1 MNDKDFWNILE
12 PELILKMRE
21 MDLSDLIN
29 LMWSALEIKRGSQTF
44 FEELEKV
51 MTRRIHK
58 VKDEDFQ
65 TLLTCFSNE
74 LGKGQKNNLFS
85 GKFLD
90 MVLKVIKDKKDR
102 FQLRTLV
109 NIIWTLAKIDF

>member
-1 MNDKDFWNILE
+1 
-12 PELILKMRE
+12 
-21 MDLSDLIN
+21 
-29 LMWSALEIKRGSQTF
+29 
-44 FEELEKV
+44 

-102 FQLRTLV
+102 F
-109 NIIWTLAKIDF
+109 